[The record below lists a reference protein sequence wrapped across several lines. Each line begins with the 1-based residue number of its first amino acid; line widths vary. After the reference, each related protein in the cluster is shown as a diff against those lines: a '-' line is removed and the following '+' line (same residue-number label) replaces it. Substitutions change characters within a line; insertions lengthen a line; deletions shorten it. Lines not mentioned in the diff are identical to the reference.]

1 MNINEIKIQFEHN
14 VQEVEII
21 LAGLKKLPMEVA
33 MELYAKLHGSANAQ
47 VTAQTQAAQAPAT
60 PAEPTPEEPTPESP
74 TQ

>member
-1 MNINEIKIQFEHN
+1 MNLADIKIQFEHN

-47 VTAQTQAAQAPAT
+47 VTEQTLAAQK
-60 PAEPTPEEPTPESP
+60 PAEEPKAEDASA
-74 TQ
+74 